1 MLEHCTVVL
10 VRTMFGGNAGAAA
23 RAVKNTGMGALRLV
37 QPSFQ
42 DENEA
47 LMFAHGAEEILHQ
60 APRLE
65 DLGEA
70 VADGRRVVGFTARR
84 RQRRGYT
91 MLRDFSESW
100 VEEALESQALNTHL
114 VFGNEREGLRTKELD
129 HCTELV
135 WIPSSPDHPSYN
147 LAQAVLL
154 TGYEFL
160 MARMRMDPTMPALKP
175 RQTRAPRPDHLSCA
189 KEQEELF
196 AHLRAAFLEIGY
208 AHPHTVDSLMRSYRE
223 IFSRARL
230 YRRETHMMR
239 GLARQILWSAR
250 QLKKGSAAHG
260 KGAPIEE
267 EEAKEE

>member
-37 QPSFQ
+37 APSFQ

-47 LMFAHGAEEILHQ
+47 LMFAHGAEDILEA
-60 APRLE
+60 APRVS
-65 DLGEA
+65 DLSEA

-84 RQRRGYT
+84 RQRRGYS
-91 MLRDFSESW
+91 MLRDFTESW
-100 VEEALESQALNTHL
+100 VDEALETQAVRTHL
-114 VFGNEREGLRTKELD
+114 VFGNEREGLRTEELD

-135 WIPSSPDHPSYN
+135 WIPSSFEHPSYN

-160 MARMRMDPTMPALKP
+160 MARLRKDPKMPALKP
-175 RQTRAPRPDHLSCA
+175 RQTRAPHPDHLSPA

-196 AHLRAAFLEIGY
+196 AHLRGAFLEIGY
-208 AHPHTVDSLMRSYRE
+208 AYPHTVDALMRSYRE

-230 YRRETHMMR
+230 YRREAHMIR
-239 GLARQILWSAR
+239 GLARQMLWSAR
-250 QLKKGSAAHG
+250 QVKESRK
-260 KGAPIEE
+260 EE
-267 EEAKEE
+267 E

>member
-1 MLEHCTVVL
+1 
-10 VRTMFGGNAGAAA
+10 MFGGNAGAAA

-47 LMFAHGAEEILHQ
+47 LMFAHGAEDVLRQ
-60 APRLE
+60 ASRLE

-70 VADGRRVVGFTARR
+70 VADGRRVVGFTARLR
-84 RQRRGYT
+84 KRRGYT
-91 MLRDFSESW
+91 MLRDFTEAW
-100 VEEALESQALNTHL
+100 VEEALQTQPLDTHL
-114 VFGNEREGLRTKELD
+114 VFGNEREGLRTQELD

-135 WIPSSPDHPSYN
+135 WIPSSPEHPSYN

-160 MARMRMDPTMPALKP
+160 MARFRQDPKMPALKP
-175 RQTRAPRPDHLSCA
+175 RQTRTPRPDHLSSA

-230 YRRETHMMR
+230 YRREAHMIR
-239 GLARQILWSAR
+239 GLARQMLWSAR
-250 QLKKGSAAHG
+250 QVRQSRAAR
-260 KGAPIEE
+260 EE
-267 EEAKEE
+267 HSDGEGKEE